1 MALQQSRSSLSR
13 LGLEESLR
21 ESWSAGSRV
30 VILSSTT
37 KDWMAAQVVTTHK
50 DWLYC
55 LFDDG
60 ETKKV
65 DRYDISIQPVSDSM
79 SPSTTAMTGGD
90 GEVDDDLVWFNVA
103 PSNKLRIR
111 VDGLIDCH

>member
-1 MALQQSRSSLSR
+1 MALKQSRSSPST
-13 LGLEESLR
+13 LGLEDSLR
-21 ESWSAGSRV
+21 QSWSAGSRV
-30 VILSSTT
+30 VILSS
-37 KDWMAAQVVTTHK
+37 KSNDWMAAQVVTTHK

-65 DRYDISIQPVSDSM
+65 DRYDISIQPLSDSM
-79 SPSTTAMTGGD
+79 SPSTTTTGGD

-103 PSNKLRIR
+103 P
-111 VDGLIDCH
+111 